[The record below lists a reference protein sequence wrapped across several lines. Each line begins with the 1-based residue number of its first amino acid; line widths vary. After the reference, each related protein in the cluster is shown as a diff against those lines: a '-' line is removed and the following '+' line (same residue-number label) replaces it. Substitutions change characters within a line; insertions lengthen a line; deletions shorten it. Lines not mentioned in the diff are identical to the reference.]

1 MKLDLKRI
9 KAERVA
15 RGMTQSEI
23 ANKLGWKS
31 RTPYAKRENGLVPFG
46 ADELASFGEVVGYT
60 TNELGIF
67 LQKTFPKKN
76 ELNRK
81 ERDNDPNTKNP

>member
-15 RGMTQSEI
+15 SGMTQSEI

-46 ADELASFGEVVGYT
+46 ADELANFGW
-60 TNELGIF
+60 
-67 LQKTFPKKN
+67 
-76 ELNRK
+76 
-81 ERDNDPNTKNP
+81 

>member
-15 RGMTQSEI
+15 SGMTQSEI

-31 RTPYAKRENGLVPFG
+31 RAPYAKRENGLVPFG
-46 ADELASFGEVVGYT
+46 ADELANFGEVVGYT

-67 LQKTFPKKN
+67 FTKGVP
-76 ELNRK
+76 EK
-81 ERDNDPNTKNP
+81 ERIESKGAR

>member
-15 RGMTQSEI
+15 SGMTQSEI

-46 ADELASFGEVVGYT
+46 ADELANFGEVVGYT

-67 LQKTFPKKN
+67 FTKDVP
-76 ELNRK
+76 EK
-81 ERDNDPNTKNP
+81 ERIKTKGAR